1 MDARRNTALYL
12 VVYYS
17 YIQTG
22 ELVLEP
28 ASEILS
34 TTVELD
40 LWLFDRYTDTLKN
53 ESTFKARIYC
63 LDTGKPV
70 FVKSVVYP

>member
-1 MDARRNTALYL
+1 MNTRQTALYL

-17 YIQTG
+17 YIQSG
-22 ELVLEP
+22 ELDLEP
-28 ASEILS
+28 ASELIYNEA
-34 TTVELD
+34 ELE

-53 ESTFKARIYC
+53 DSHFKARIYC

-70 FVKSVVYP
+70 FKKAITYP

>member
-1 MDARRNTALYL
+1 MNTRQTALYL

-17 YIQTG
+17 YIQSG
-22 ELVLEP
+22 ELDLEP
-28 ASEILS
+28 ASELIYNEA
-34 TTVELD
+34 ELE

-53 ESTFKARIYC
+53 DSCFKARVYC

-70 FVKSVVYP
+70 FKKSVTYP